1 MSSSHL
7 KYEIILIVMGK
18 AGYLTQN
25 KKFSINKTPAT
36 RTGVLRSYY
45 RDLRKLKAYLV
56 KATEAVGKFL
66 TK

>member
-25 KKFSINKTPAT
+25 KKFSINEIPPANTGGIFLRATPA
-36 RTGVLRSYY
+36 VS
-45 RDLRKLKAYLV
+45 KAITDWDRPDEHLDS
-56 KATEAVGKFL
+56 
-66 TK
+66 